1 MLKKARKLSICLLCI
16 TMLLVFLPSSTY
28 ASLIIG
34 GDDFEIIGEDMLQEN
49 PTGSDKPYFSLNEV
63 MEKLGGVKS
72 DNKKDNTFQ
81 YEISNEKDKDIIT
94 FNKKNSQISIN
105 GKVQNDKYY
114 EKDNKIYAPY
124 NIFKKMKTSPAVES
138 GLMDKLIVD
147 PSKPKYNDVSV
158 YNLGKDKY
166 LFPHNIYN
174 ILDEGSTS
182 KYMTY
187 DNNGSITVPEG
198 NKLPL
203 VIFLHGSYQ
212 GTGLSTYFDVGFSD
226 NMKALAKEGFVSLGL
241 NLTPVYSLDASGS
254 NKNSRDKAQKDL
266 FNKILKTHIESLKN
280 AVNKDDDNIYGFDM
294 KNKIDFNNVILVGH
308 SRGGQNIFLGNE
320 ILKEMG
326 LNVKGN
332 ISIAPANYWPAFDS
346 YPDVPTGIIL
356 PQLDGDVVTLDGRQI
371 FDTMALQKRK
381 NDLQLIYLYSANHNN
396 FNSTIFEEDNSFVD
410 AKGNILKEP
419 MSGKV
424 QRDFASKY
432 IVDFSKSTIEK
443 GNLSALS
450 PSEDGTL
457 YKQNVLMSF
466 IKGESKPLFNATSD
480 SDFKML
486 LGNFKKVIASKDKEK
501 NTAGN
506 VRLPGVSDNYPLVS
520 LTFKNTKDKVSFKLP
535 NNNDFTKFDTLCL
548 EIMQDSTDPINEGK
562 DKMLDIT
569 LTDKNGSSYTIS
581 TGANTNSLQHQPGKM
596 TSIYLGDEE
605 AQTMYSNIT
614 PLSTLMIPL
623 SEFDGKVDIS
633 NISKVDISPSKSTE
647 QGSFLLQSMYLSY
660 INNPNNSEV
669 TTGHSKSII
678 SYILIFALASFI
690 AFVFSKK
697 LIKHNTK

>member
-34 GDDFEIIGEDMLQEN
+34 GDDFEIIDEDMLQEN
-49 PTGSDKPYFSLNEV
+49 PTGSDKPYFLLNEV
-63 MEKLGGVKS
+63 MEKLGGIKS

-174 ILDEGSTS
+174 ILDEESTS

-212 GTGLSTYFDVGFSD
+212 GIGLSTYFDVGFAD

-241 NLTPVYSLDASGS
+241 NLTPVYSLDSS
-254 NKNSRDKAQKDL
+254 NSNDNSRYKAQKDL
-266 FNKILKTHIESLKN
+266 FNKILKTHIESLKD
-280 AVNKDDDNIYGFDM
+280 AVNNGNDNIYGFDM

-308 SRGGQNIFLGNE
+308 SRGGQNIFSGNE

-381 NDLQLIYLYSANHNN
+381 SDLQLIYLYSANHNN

-410 AKGNILKEP
+410 AKGNIIKEP

-432 IVDFSKSTIEK
+432 IVAFSKSTIEK
-443 GNLSALS
+443 GNLSLIS
-450 PSEDGTL
+450 PSENGTL

-466 IKGESKPLFNATSD
+466 VKGGSKPLFNATSN

-506 VRLPGVSDNYPLVS
+506 VRLPGVSNNYPLVS

-548 EIMQDSTDPINEGK
+548 EIMQNSTDPINEGK

-581 TGANTNSLQHQPGKM
+581 TEPNTNSLQHQPGKM
-596 TSIYLGDEE
+596 TSISLRDEE

-623 SEFDGKVDIS
+623 NKFDGKVDIS
-633 NISKVDISPSKSTE
+633 KISKVDISPSKSTE

>member
-105 GKVQNDKYY
+105 GKVQKDKYY

-124 NIFKKMKTSPAVES
+124 NIFRKMKTSPSIES
-138 GLMDKLIVD
+138 GLIDKLIVD

-166 LFPHNIYN
+166 SFPHNIYN

-198 NKLPL
+198 DKLPL

-212 GTGLSTYFDVGFSD
+212 GTGLSTYFDVGFAD

-241 NLTPVYSLDASGS
+241 NLTPVYSLDSS
-254 NKNSRDKAQKDL
+254 NSDENSRYKAQKDL
-266 FNKILKTHIESLKN
+266 FNKILKTHIESLKD
-280 AVNKDDDNIYGFDM
+280 AVNKGNNNIYGFDM

-381 NDLQLIYLYSANHNN
+381 TDLQLIYLYSANHNN

-443 GNLSALS
+443 GNLSAIS

-466 IKGESKPLFNATSD
+466 IKGESKSLFNATSD

-548 EIMQDSTDPINEGK
+548 EIMQDSTDSINEGK

-581 TGANTNSLQHQPGKM
+581 TGANTNSLQYQPGKM
-596 TSIYLGDEE
+596 TSISIRDEE

-633 NISKVDISPSKSTE
+633 KISKVDISPSKSTE

-660 INNPNNSEV
+660 INNPNNLKV
-669 TTGHSKSII
+669 TTGHSKSMI

-690 AFVFSKK
+690 ALIFSKK

>member
-1 MLKKARKLSICLLCI
+1 
-16 TMLLVFLPSSTY
+16 
-28 ASLIIG
+28 
-34 GDDFEIIGEDMLQEN
+34 
-49 PTGSDKPYFSLNEV
+49 
-63 MEKLGGVKS
+63 
-72 DNKKDNTFQ
+72 
-81 YEISNEKDKDIIT
+81 
-94 FNKKNSQISIN
+94 
-105 GKVQNDKYY
+105 
-114 EKDNKIYAPY
+114 
-124 NIFKKMKTSPAVES
+124 MKTSTSVQS
-138 GLMDKLIVD
+138 GLMDTLIVD
-147 PSKPKYNDVSV
+147 PSKPNYNDVSV

-174 ILDEGSTS
+174 ILNKGSTS

-187 DNNGSITVPEG
+187 DNNGSITVPKG
-198 NKLPL
+198 NKLTL

-226 NMKALAKEGFVSLGL
+226 NMKSLAKEGFVSLGL
-241 NLTPVYSLDASGS
+241 NLTPVYSLDSSDS
-254 NKNSRDKAQKDL
+254 NENSRYKAQKDL
-266 FNKILKTHIESLKN
+266 FNKILKTHIESLKD
-280 AVNKDDDNIYGFDM
+280 AVNKGDDNIYGFDM

-308 SRGGQNIFLGNE
+308 SRGGKNIFLGNE

-332 ISIAPANYWPAFDS
+332 ISIAPANYWPAFDR

-381 NDLQLIYLYSANHNN
+381 SDLQLIYLYSANHNN
-396 FNSTIFEEDNSFVD
+396 FNSTIFEGDNSFVD
-410 AKGNILKEP
+410 ANGNILKDP

-443 GNLSALS
+443 GNLSALL

-466 IKGESKPLFNATSD
+466 IKCESKSLFNATSD

-596 TSIYLGDEE
+596 TSISLRDEE

-633 NISKVDISPSKSTE
+633 KISKVDISPSKSTE

-660 INNPNNSEV
+660 INSPNNLKV
-669 TTGHSKSII
+669 TTGHSKSMILYIYIDFCFII
-678 SYILIFALASFI
+678 FYCPYFF
-690 AFVFSKK
+690 KK
-697 LIKHNTK
+697 TN

>member
-63 MEKLGGVKS
+63 MEKLGGVKL

-81 YEISNEKDKDIIT
+81 YKISNEKDKDIIT

-105 GKVQNDKYY
+105 GKVQKDKYY

-124 NIFKKMKTSPAVES
+124 NIFKKMKTSPSVES

-147 PSKPKYNDVSV
+147 PSKPKYSDVSV

-182 KYMTY
+182 KYITY

-212 GTGLSTYFDVGFSD
+212 GTGLSTYFDVGFAD

-241 NLTPVYSLDASGS
+241 NLTPVYSLDSS
-254 NKNSRDKAQKDL
+254 DSDKNSRYKAQKYL
-266 FNKILKTHIESLKN
+266 FNKILKTHIESLKD
-280 AVNKDDDNIYGFDM
+280 AVNKGNDNIYGFDM

-356 PQLDGDVVTLDGRQI
+356 PQLDGDVITLDGRQI

-381 NDLQLIYLYSANHNN
+381 SDLQLIYLYSANHNN
-396 FNSTIFEEDNSFVD
+396 FNSTIFKEDNSFVD

-466 IKGESKPLFNATSD
+466 VKGGSKPLFNATSN

-506 VRLPGVSDNYPLVS
+506 VRLPGVSNNYPLVS

-548 EIMQDSTDPINEGK
+548 EIMQNSTDPINEGK

-581 TGANTNSLQHQPGKM
+581 TEPNTNSLQHQPGKM
-596 TSIYLGDEE
+596 TSISLRDEE

-623 SEFDGKVDIS
+623 SKFDGKVDIS
-633 NISKVDISPSKSTE
+633 KISKVDISPSKSTE

-669 TTGHSKSII
+669 TTGLSRTMI

-690 AFVFSKK
+690 VLIFSKK

>member
-34 GDDFEIIGEDMLQEN
+34 GDDFEIIDEDMLQEN

-63 MEKLGGVKS
+63 MEKLGGTKS

-596 TSIYLGDEE
+596 TSIYLGDQE